1 MRSTRRHGLA
11 RALAPLMLLAGL
23 MPLTSCRQRM
33 AELTVPITGWP
44 AYEYFYLAVKTGLDR
59 QNGIAITPVQLPD
72 PQAVIN
78 GFARGQ
84 FQVAQLSAAE
94 VLDLCNR
101 VPDRCPVVV
110 LVLDASEGGDQLAVH
125 KSVPSIAALKG
136 GRVAVTFSTL
146 GPYVLHLALQRHGL
160 DVEDVSTQHIPL
172 ERMEQAL
179 AQGRVQAAA
188 TYPPF
193 SEAITKAG
201 HSRVLFTSRETPG
214 EILDL
219 LVVDQ
224 HLLQHQPLLIG
235 KLIRVWE
242 RAHREA
248 RTTPKTSVAWM
259 AGREGITP
267 EDFRRSEAGLH
278 YFSLQEQLSMLQAD
292 GAVQNNL
299 QRVQEVLQALNI
311 SPPGAMLPKVTAEP
325 VKAVLG
331 EPARP

>member
-1 MRSTRRHGLA
+1 M
-11 RALAPLMLLAGL
+11 
-23 MPLTSCRQRM
+23 
-33 AELTVPITGWP
+33 
-44 AYEYFYLAVKTGLDR
+44 
-59 QNGIAITPVQLPD
+59 
-72 PQAVIN
+72 IN

-84 FQVAQLSAAE
+84 FQVAQLRAAE

-146 GPYVLHLALQRHGL
+146 GPYVLHLALQR
-160 DVEDVSTQHIPL
+160 
-172 ERMEQAL
+172 R
-179 AQGRVQAAA
+179 RVQAAA

-219 LVVDQ
+219 LVVEQ
-224 HLLQHQPLLIG
+224 RLLQHQPLLLG

-267 EDFRRSEAGLH
+267 EDFRRSEAGLL
-278 YFSLQEQLSMLQAD
+278 YFSLQEQRKPFCWPSPDWITSRRSTIPAATRGVIRGSARSALCCATGCTRRSGWHDYQATSSRC
-292 GAVQNNL
+292 A
-299 QRVQEVLQALNI
+299 
-311 SPPGAMLPKVTAEP
+311 
-325 VKAVLG
+325 
-331 EPARP
+331 